1 MDDFCTSQSPNCVYP
16 GVDSCQN
23 SGTICNARYT
33 PKDGD
38 PNHEWRCLADTAL
51 TPDGQVWKDG
61 EICLVTM
68 HDALL
73 PIVLRYPVLGDFE
86 KQLWLDTFCQNQD
99 MSGCSQAYF
108 ADYNA
113 TSQELVCRTVAT
125 TTSCPVIT
133 ALHEGL
139 FNMTTGKD
147 IRRSNSILV
156 ITIYENAAELL
167 LFALRFGHT
176 EQQIAG
182 TCCRDMLQGHVAGSN
197 FIVCHRSKPCRGD
210 KKLSPRHAA

>member
-61 EICLVTM
+61 EICLATM

-86 KQLWLDTFCQNQD
+86 KTVMAGYILSKSRYVWVFSSIFCR
-99 MSGCSQAYF
+99 
-108 ADYNA
+108 
-113 TSQELVCRTVAT
+113 L
-125 TTSCPVIT
+125 
-133 ALHEGL
+133 
-139 FNMTTGKD
+139 
-147 IRRSNSILV
+147 
-156 ITIYENAAELL
+156 
-167 LFALRFGHT
+167 
-176 EQQIAG
+176 
-182 TCCRDMLQGHVAGSN
+182 
-197 FIVCHRSKPCRGD
+197 
-210 KKLSPRHAA
+210 